1 MNAATI
7 NTSATNNNNSFFR
20 FPLGDLMTSL
30 LFTRAKEIG
39 VSKDLENKLT
49 FFVPRASKVANV
61 VFAEGLAKPM
71 HFEGKNTNL
80 ALPDFWLE
88 IEEVVKHTLAMFAW
102 CVEHDLEVCTVMNG
116 DLGPDLMRA
125 AADETGTTTWIK
137 NALVEGVAG
146 GSEQAKRFL
155 AAFE

>member
-7 NTSATNNNNSFFR
+7 NTSATNNNSFFS
-20 FPLGDLMTSL
+20 FPLGDLGTSL
-30 LFTRAKEIG
+30 LFTRAKEVG

-49 FFVPRASKVANV
+49 FNVPRVLKEANV

-71 HFEGKNTNL
+71 HFEGKGTNL
-80 ALPDFWLE
+80 ALPAFWLE
-88 IEEVVKHTLAMFAW
+88 LEEVVKHTLAMFAW
-102 CVEHDLEVCTVMNG
+102 CVEHDLELCTVMNG
-116 DLGPDLMRA
+116 GFGPDLMRA
-125 AADETGTTTWIK
+125 AADETCTTEWVK
-137 NALVEGVAG
+137 MALKEGVAG